1 MEKLRGERRIE
12 LYILVVAISMLA
24 LIALRGGRD
33 ANPTATSA
41 EQRLAAILS
50 QIEGAGRVSV
60 MLREES
66 DGDPGGMLIVADGLC
81 DVKTYLNLQRAARA
95 ATGIDADRIA
105 IIGNDGMFG
114 GG

>member
-1 MEKLRGERRIE
+1 MERFRGERRIE

-24 LIALRGGRD
+24 LIALRGSR
-33 ANPTATSA
+33 SA
-41 EQRLAAILS
+41 APSASSVEQRLAAILS
-50 QIEGAGRVSV
+50 QIDGAGRVSV

-66 DGDPGGMLIVADGLC
+66 GEDPGGVVIVADGLV

-95 ATGIDADRIA
+95 ATGFDADRIA